1 MDLVLIILT
10 SISTDFEKHKQYET
24 HSLHLFQLEIVST
37 AYITVYFWGIFMV
50 WGMQINNNNNNI
62 NTLSA

>member
-10 SISTDFEKHKQYET
+10 SISADFEKHKQYET

-37 AYITVYFWGIFMV
+37 AYISLLLGDLH
-50 WGMQINNNNNNI
+50 GMGNAN
-62 NTLSA
+62 